1 MTTDRPEQAGS
12 PAQTTPS
19 NSPFRSRDGAVI
31 VVETDQMRGSRATMI
46 DEHDAGMPDD
56 TDTDAAYFQQRAEWH
71 EHRAMVA
78 KDSSSRLLHRKFAG
92 LYHARSRS

>member
-1 MTTDRPEQAGS
+1 M
-12 PAQTTPS
+12 
-19 NSPFRSRDGAVI
+19 
-31 VVETDQMRGSRATMI
+31 
-46 DEHDAGMPDD
+46 DERNAGMPDD
-56 TDTDAAYFQQRAEWH
+56 TGTDTAYFQQRAEWH